1 MGNVRQFAAVNTKI
15 KGMESR
21 FLHKEDYLNLLRKK
35 SVREIAL
42 YLKEKTDYA
51 LVLENVQI
59 EHIHRDELEPLLK
72 KYILN
77 QLEKLI
83 HFFID
88 DYRNVLKLMLM
99 RYEIE
104 DLKLYLRAITRGD
117 ALHTLQHLIHYAGKY
132 TNLPHEQL
140 SQSKSMGE
148 LVNQLQ
154 GTPYYLSLLPILQED
169 EDKRLFH
176 MEMNLDILYFRLL
189 QEQNKKLS
197 KEDRKLQEE
206 ILGINV
212 DLLNLQWIYRGI
224 KFYQLLPEE
233 LINYM
238 LPKGHTLSFQKIKQ
252 LCYARDEREF
262 LQRLGPTKYGFLFD
276 NQQTQD
282 IHMERRIARFFYFL
296 FQGYRKKEKM
306 NIGAAVIYMH
316 LLEYQ
321 TRDII
326 SIIEAI
332 RYGLDEEK
340 ARQYLIRKL

>member
-1 MGNVRQFAAVNTKI
+1 MGNIRQFAAVNTKI
-15 KGMESR
+15 KAMERR
-21 FLHKEDYLNLLRKK
+21 FLQKDDYLSLLRKK
-35 SVREIAL
+35 SVREIAV

-51 LVLENVQI
+51 VVLENVQI
-59 EHIHRDELEPLLK
+59 ENIHRDELEQLLK
-72 KYILN
+72 KYILH
-77 QLEKLI
+77 QYEKLI

-88 DYRNVLKLMLM
+88 DYRKFSKLTLM

-104 DLKLYLRAITRGD
+104 DLKLYLRAIARGD
-117 ALHTLQHLIHYAGKY
+117 EPHNLQHLIHYAGRY
-132 TNLPHEQL
+132 TNLPHDKL
-140 SQSKSMGE
+140 SQSKSME
-148 LVNQLQ
+148 AFVSHLQ
-154 GTPYYLSLLPILQED
+154 GTIYYLSLLPLLQED

-189 QEQNKKLS
+189 QEQNKKLD

-252 LCYARDEREF
+252 LCYAKDEREF

-296 FQGYRKKEKM
+296 FQSYRKKEKM
-306 NIGAAVIYMH
+306 NIGTAVIYMH

-326 SIIEAI
+326 STIEAI

>member
-21 FLHKEDYLNLLRKK
+21 FLHKEDYLNLLRKR
-35 SVREIAL
+35 SVREIGA
-42 YLKEKTDYA
+42 YLREKTDYA
-51 LVLENVQI
+51 IVLENVQM
-59 EHIHRDELEPLLK
+59 EHIHRDELEQLLK
-72 KYILN
+72 KYIHR
-77 QLEKLI
+77 QVEKLI

-88 DYRNVLKLMLM
+88 DYRKFFKLMLM

-104 DLKLYLRAITRGD
+104 DLKLYLRAITRGGT
-117 ALHTLQHLIHYAGKY
+117 LHSLQYLIHYAGKY
-132 TNLPHEQL
+132 SSLPHNKL
-140 SQSKSMGE
+140 SQAKSMEE
-148 LVNQLQ
+148 LVSHLKD
-154 GTPYYLSLLPILQED
+154 TPYYLSLLPVLQED

-197 KEDRKLQEE
+197 KEDKKLQEE

-224 KFYQLLPEE
+224 KFYQLVPEE

-238 LPKGHTLSFQKIKQ
+238 LPNGHAIGFQKIKQ
-252 LCYARDEREF
+252 LCYAKDEREF

-282 IHMERRIARFFYFL
+282 IYMERRIARFFYFL
-296 FQGYRKKEKM
+296 FQSYRKKEKM
-306 NIGAAVIYMH
+306 NIGTAMIYIH